1 MALQLYP
8 VLLEISLWDILKNLK
23 PVPLAVIAL
32 LVLFSLLSWTI
43 VFSKWGLFNKARRDN
58 RSFLRAFR
66 KSSNLQA
73 VALASEQFAAA
84 PMVAVFDFGY
94 GEVERQIK
102 QRGALVNKLSIE
114 RSLQLGISE
123 EITKLERN
131 MNWLATVASVSP
143 FIGLFGTVWGIM
155 DAFVGLGNAGSAS
168 LRAVAPGI
176 AESLVTT
183 ALGLVAAIPAA
194 IFYNVLELRYV
205 SSARVWK
212 TSPSNFRT
220 LRNGISA
227 ARWRFRLTTA
237 EEERRGRRFGNLSSM
252 SEINIVPLVDVV
264 LVLLIIFM
272 ITANVM
278 EFGLDIK
285 VPEVRITRDSSQEL
299 PVVNIT
305 KSGELFLNNNPVNAN
320 ELAQTIRS
328 EVSRTECRLRSC

>member
-1 MALQLYP
+1 LALQFYP

-43 VFSKWGLFNKARRDN
+43 VFSKWGLFSKARRDN

-73 VALASEQFAAA
+73 VALASEQFASA

-194 IFYNVLELRYV
+194 IFYNVFGTSVRELGTRMEDF
-205 SSARVWK
+205 AIEFQ
-212 TSPSNFRT
+212 N
-220 LRNGISA
+220 L
-227 ARWRFRLTTA
+227 A
-237 EEERRGRRFGNLSSM
+237 ERDFG
-252 SEINIVPLVDVV
+252 
-264 LVLLIIFM
+264 
-272 ITANVM
+272 
-278 EFGLDIK
+278 G
-285 VPEVRITRDSSQEL
+285 
-299 PVVNIT
+299 
-305 KSGELFLNNNPVNAN
+305 
-320 ELAQTIRS
+320 
-328 EVSRTECRLRSC
+328 

>member
-1 MALQLYP
+1 MALQFLP
-8 VLLEISLWDILKNLK
+8 GLLEISLWDIIKNLK
-23 PVPLAVIAL
+23 PVPLVVIAL

-43 VFSKWGLFNKARRDN
+43 VFSKWGLFKKAQQDN

-66 KSSNLQA
+66 KASNLQA

-102 QRGALVNKLSIE
+102 QRGALVNKPSIE

-123 EITKLERN
+123 EVTKLERN

-194 IFYNVLELRYV
+194 IFYNIFGTSVRELGTRMEDF
-205 SSARVWK
+205 AIEFQ
-212 TSPSNFRT
+212 N
-220 LRNGISA
+220 L
-227 ARWRFRLTTA
+227 A
-237 EEERRGRRFGNLSSM
+237 ERDFG
-252 SEINIVPLVDVV
+252 
-264 LVLLIIFM
+264 
-272 ITANVM
+272 
-278 EFGLDIK
+278 G
-285 VPEVRITRDSSQEL
+285 
-299 PVVNIT
+299 
-305 KSGELFLNNNPVNAN
+305 
-320 ELAQTIRS
+320 
-328 EVSRTECRLRSC
+328 